1 MRTPAVMILGLVLAP
16 SGYVLIVTCLAAP
29 AWRDV
34 SGIPNGAR
42 DEVHH
47 QGLWEICKDEQSV
60 RELTCGL
67 ADDAYFND
75 QVLSIARGLM
85 IASLVVSAAGIL
97 VSAFGVRCWTDI
109 PSYKVAGVGGIILM
123 IGGILT
129 LIPVSWYTNRLRQI
143 PNTVAGTELNVGYAV
158 ILGFVG
164 GSLIVI
170 GGISLLFSFGMLAES
185 KSPANKTYYPKS
197 PAYPASRYPTGI
209 TNPVTVIDLPVS
221 SRPTPAPWDADL

>member
-1 MRTPAVMILGLVLAP
+1 MRTPAVMILGLVLSPA
-16 SGYVLIVTCLAAP
+16 GYVLVITCLAAP

-34 SGIPNGAR
+34 SGIPNGAL

-67 ADDAYFND
+67 ADDSYFND
-75 QVLSIARGLM
+75 PVLAIARGLM

-97 VSAFGVRCWTDI
+97 VTTFGVRCWTDI
-109 PSYKVAGVGGIILM
+109 PHYRVAGVGGIILVL
-123 IGGILT
+123 GGILT
-129 LIPVSWYTNRLRQI
+129 LIPVSWYTHLLRQI
-143 PNTVAGTELNVGYAV
+143 PNTVGGTDLNVGYAV
-158 ILGFVG
+158 VLGFVG
-164 GSLIVI
+164 GSLITI
-170 GGISLLFSFGMLAES
+170 AGIHLMFSFGKLLERH
-185 KSPANKTYYPKS
+185 SPANKTYYPTA

-221 SRPTPAPWDADL
+221 SRSTSTPWDADL